1 MFTVLKILIAVLAFG
16 LIIFVHELGH
26 FLVAKWMG
34 IRVNEF
40 ALGMGPRILKFG
52 KGETT
57 YSWRLFPIGGY
68 CAMEGE
74 SEESDDPRAFGNKSV
89 WRRILVVV
97 AGAAMNFLLGF
108 VLLIVA
114 LGVCVQPAPG
124 ETRAAFCT
132 TTVAELPETA
142 PAYQTGLRPGDTI
155 LRIDGARAW
164 TDVDL
169 AALMQSDSDGVFEMR
184 VRRTVDGAVKDVTLP
199 AVRFDLA
206 TDAATGTRYL
216 KYDFKV
222 MPEYKTV
229 GTVITRAAKLEG
241 TYTVMIWRS
250 LGQLIRGEYG
260 LNELSGPIGTADI
273 MADAAGEAVTGIVEQ
288 SSLEGLYSFLMIV
301 VLITVNVGLF
311 NLLPLPAL
319 DGGRLLFL
327 LIELVAR
334 RPVPPKYE
342 NAVHV
347 IGFVLL
353 ILLSI
358 VIAFSDIFKMI
369 H

>member
-1 MFTVLKILIAVLAFG
+1 MLTVLKILIAILAFG
-16 LIIFVHELGH
+16 LIIFIHELGH

-40 ALGMGPRILKFG
+40 SLGMGPRILKFG
-52 KGETT
+52 KKETT
-57 YSWRLFPIGGY
+57 YSWRILPIGGY

-74 SEESDDPRAFGNKSV
+74 NEESNDTRAFGNKAV
-89 WRRILVVV
+89 WRRILVVI
-97 AGAAMNFLLGF
+97 AGATMNFLLGF
-108 VLLIVA
+108 VLLVIA
-114 LGVCVQPAPG
+114 LGVCVRPGPG
-124 ETRAAFCT
+124 EEQAAFCT

-142 PAYQTGLRPGDTI
+142 SAYAGGLRPGDTI
-155 LRIDGARAW
+155 LKVDGASVW

-169 AALMQSDSDGVFEMR
+169 AVLMQSDSDGVFEMK
-184 VRRTVDGAVKDVTLP
+184 VRRTVDGTVKDVTLP
-199 AVRFDLA
+199 QVQFDLA
-206 TDAATGTRYL
+206 TDPATGTRYL
-216 KYDFKV
+216 LYGFTV
-222 MPEYKTV
+222 MPEAKTV

-241 TYTVMIWRS
+241 SYTIMIWRS
-250 LGQLIRGEYG
+250 LGQILRGEYG

-273 MADAAGEAVTGIVEQ
+273 MANAAEEAVTEIVE
-288 SSLEGLYSFLMIV
+288 SNSFDGLYSFLMIV

-327 LIELVAR
+327 LFELVAR

-358 VIAFSDIFKMI
+358 VIAFSDVFKLI
-369 H
+369 G

>member
-1 MFTVLKILIAVLAFG
+1 MFSVLKILIAILAFG
-16 LIIFVHELGH
+16 LIIFIHELGH

-52 KGETT
+52 KKETT
-57 YSWRLFPIGGY
+57 YSWRLLPIGGY

-74 SEESDDPRAFGNKSV
+74 SEESDDERAFNKKPV
-89 WRRILVVV
+89 WRRMLVVV
-97 AGAAMNFLLGF
+97 AGATMNFLLGF
-108 VLLIVA
+108 VLLIFA
-114 LGVCVQPAPG
+114 LSVCVQPEPG
-124 ETRAAFCT
+124 ETQAAFCT
-132 TTVAELPETA
+132 TTIAELPETS
-142 PAYQTGLRPGDTI
+142 PAYASGLRAGDTI
-155 LRIDGARAW
+155 LKIDGASVW
-164 TDVDL
+164 TDVDM
-169 AALMQSDSDGVFEMR
+169 AFLMQSDSDGVFEMK

-199 AVRFDLA
+199 RVAFDLA
-206 TDAATGTRYL
+206 TDPATGTRYL
-216 KYDFKV
+216 VYNFKV
-222 MPEYKTV
+222 LPEYKTV
-229 GTVITRAAKLEG
+229 GTVITRAARLEG

-250 LGQLIRGEYG
+250 LGKLVRGEYG
-260 LNELSGPIGTADI
+260 LNELSGPIGTADV
-273 MADAAGEAVTGIVEQ
+273 MADAAGTAVTDIVEAN
-288 SSLEGLYSFLMIV
+288 SLSGLYSFLMIV

-327 LIELVAR
+327 LFELVAR

-358 VIAFSDIFKMI
+358 VIAFSDVFKLI
-369 H
+369 G

>member
-16 LIIFVHELGH
+16 LIIFIHELGH

-57 YSWRLFPIGGY
+57 YSWRLLPIGGY

-74 SEESDDPRAFGNKSV
+74 NEASDDTRAFGNKAV
-89 WRRILVVV
+89 WRRMLVVV
-97 AGAAMNFLLGF
+97 AGATMNFLLGF

-124 ETRAAFCT
+124 EERAAFCT
-132 TTVAELPETA
+132 TTIAELPETA
-142 PAYQTGLRPGDTI
+142 PAYAGGLRAGDTI
-155 LRIDGARAW
+155 LSINGASVL
-164 TDVDL
+164 TDVDI
-169 AALMQSDSDGVFEMR
+169 AMLMQSDNDGVLEMR
-184 VRRTVDGAVKDVTLP
+184 VRRTVDGAVKDITLP
-199 AVRFDLA
+199 EVHFDIL
-206 TDAATGTRYL
+206 TDPATGTRYL
-216 KYDFKV
+216 SYGFTV

-229 GTVITRAAKLEG
+229 GTVLTRAARLEG

-250 LGQLIRGEYG
+250 LGQLVRGQYG

-273 MADAAGEAVTGIVEQ
+273 MADAAGEAVTEIVES
-288 SSLEGLYSFLMIV
+288 SSLDGLYSFLMIV

-327 LIELVAR
+327 LFELVAR

-358 VIAFSDIFKMI
+358 VIAFSDVFKLI
-369 H
+369 G

>member
-26 FLVAKWMG
+26 FLVAKWTG

-40 ALGMGPRILKFG
+40 ALGMGPRLLKFG

-74 SEESDDPRAFGNKSV
+74 SEASDDVRAFGNKPV
-89 WRRILVVV
+89 WRRILVVI

-114 LGVCVQPAPG
+114 LGVCVQPEPG
-124 ETRAAFCT
+124 ETQAAFCT

-142 PAYQTGLRPGDTI
+142 PAYAGGLRAGDTI
-155 LRIDGARAW
+155 LRIDGARVW

-184 VRRTVDGAVKDVTLP
+184 VRRTVDGTVKDVTLP
-199 AVRFDLA
+199 EVHFDF
-206 TDAATGTRYL
+206 TTYPATGERYL
-216 KYDFKV
+216 VYGFTV

-229 GTVITRAAKLEG
+229 GTVITRAARLEG

-250 LGQLIRGEYG
+250 LGQLIRGDYG
-260 LNELSGPIGTADI
+260 LKDLSGPIGTADI
-273 MADAAGEAVTGIVEQ
+273 MADAAGTAVTEIVE
-288 SSLEGLYSFLMIV
+288 SNSLNGFYSFLMIV

-327 LIELVAR
+327 LFELVAR

-347 IGFVLL
+347 VGFVLL

-358 VIAFSDIFKMI
+358 VIAFSDVFKLI
-369 H
+369 G

>member
-1 MFTVLKILIAVLAFG
+1 MFSVLKILIAILAFG
-16 LIIFVHELGH
+16 LIIFIHELGH

-34 IRVNEF
+34 VRVNEF

-57 YSWRLFPIGGY
+57 YSWRLFPIGGF

-74 SEESDDPRAFGNKSV
+74 SEESDDPRSFSHKPV
-89 WRRILVVV
+89 WRRMLVVV

-114 LGVCVQPAPG
+114 LSVCVQPGPG
-124 ETRAAFCT
+124 EERAAFCST
-132 TTVAELPETA
+132 TIAEIPETA
-142 PAYQTGLRPGDTI
+142 PAYAGGLRAGDTI
-155 LRIDGARAW
+155 IKIDGASVW

-169 AALMQSDSDGVFEMR
+169 AFLMQTDSDGVLDMT
-184 VRRTVDGAVKDVTLP
+184 VRRTVDGKTQNVTLQDV
-199 AVRFDLA
+199 AFDFV
-206 TDAATGTRYL
+206 TDTDGNRYL
-216 KYDFKV
+216 YYGFAV
-222 MPEYKTV
+222 EPEYTTV
-229 GTVITRAAKLEG
+229 GTVITRAARLER
-241 TYTVMIWRS
+241 TYTVMVWRS
-250 LGQLIRGEYG
+250 IGQLIRGEYG
-260 LNELSGPIGTADI
+260 LKELSGPIGTADI
-273 MADAAGEAVTGIVEQ
+273 MADAAETAVTDIVQ
-288 SSLEGLYSFLMIV
+288 SNSLDGLYSFLMIV

-327 LIELVAR
+327 LFELIAR

-358 VIAFSDIFKMI
+358 VVAFSDIFKLI
-369 H
+369 G

>member
-16 LIIFVHELGH
+16 LIIFIHELGH

-52 KGETT
+52 KKETT
-57 YSWRLFPIGGY
+57 YSWRLLPIGGY

-74 SEESDDPRAFGNKSV
+74 NEESDNPRAFGNKPA
-89 WRRILVVV
+89 WKRILVVV

-108 VLLIVA
+108 ALLLVA
-114 LGVCVQPAPG
+114 LGVCVQPGPG

-132 TTVAELPETA
+132 TTIAELPETA
-142 PAYQTGLRPGDTI
+142 PAYQSGLRPGDTI
-155 LRIDGARAW
+155 LRIDGARVM

-169 AALMQSDSDGVFEMR
+169 AALMQGDSDGVFEMR
-184 VRRTVDGAVKDVTLP
+184 VRRTVDGAVKEVTLP
-199 AVRFDLA
+199 EVRFDLKTA
-206 TDAATGTRYL
+206 PNGTRYL
-216 KYDFKV
+216 SYGFTV
-222 MPEYKTV
+222 EPEYKTA
-229 GTVITRAAKLEG
+229 GTVITRAARLEG

-250 LGQLIRGEYG
+250 LGQLIRGNYG

-273 MADAAGEAVTGIVEQ
+273 IADAAGEAVTGIVEQ
-288 SSLEGLYSFLMIV
+288 SSLDGLYSFLMIV

-327 LIELVAR
+327 LFELVAR
-334 RPVPPKYE
+334 RPVPPRYE

-347 IGFVLL
+347 IGLVLL
-353 ILLSI
+353 ILLSV
-358 VIAFSDIFKMI
+358 VIAFSDVFKLI
-369 H
+369 R